1 MRADAGN
8 EKWRDQSISQR
19 VLKNGGKDSLPLLP
33 PTAPSRAPLECARL
47 LPPPQASASVVKV
60 EVVER
65 REVAPE
71 DAARLLKAFMKEHS
85 EHREGLASTNVED
98 SASQPVRVSSWD
110 PCTMICINA

>member
-1 MRADAGN
+1 MTNRFRSAC
-8 EKWRDQSISQR
+8 S
-19 VLKNGGKDSLPLLP
+19 KNGGKDGFSPSPPSLAP
-33 PTAPSRAPLECARL
+33 PRRAPLECARL
-47 LPPPQASASVVKV
+47 LPPPQASASIVKV

-98 SASQPVRVSSWD
+98 SASQPVRVSCWD
-110 PCTMICINA
+110 PCTMIFIKV